1 LVRSAPRL
9 LALAAVAGV
18 ACASLVAT
26 ALPVQAATRT
36 AGTRQAP
43 ASPAKVTAAAAEL
56 LNDGTGRVMWT
67 RNMNVKRPIASITK
81 VMTALVVIEAGSL
94 NRTIK
99 VTRAAEQY
107 GLAYDPGEAGLHPG
121 DVLTTRQILEAML
134 LPSGSDAAYLLAT
147 TYGPGWPA
155 FVRKMNREAGKLG
168 MTRTHFANF
177 DGLPWPSEHSTY
189 STAHDLVLLAR
200 AAMKQPAFRQIVRQ
214 RSHWIGATSQ
224 HRHYYWTNTNL
235 LLHSYR
241 GAIGIKTGYT
251 AGAGYCLLF
260 AASRNGTE
268 LIGVVLD
275 STRTDA
281 QTRFTAAAN
290 LLTWGF
296 GIARPA
302 G

>member
-1 LVRSAPRL
+1 MRSAPRL
-9 LALAAVAGV
+9 LAFAAVAGA
-18 ACASLVAT
+18 ACASLVAGV
-26 ALPVQAATRT
+26 LPAQAASQT
-36 AGTRQAP
+36 AGARQRQ
-43 ASPAKVTAAAAEL
+43 AKVTAAAAEL
-56 LNDGTGRVMWT
+56 ANAGTGQVMWT
-67 RNMNVKRPIASITK
+67 RNMNTERPIASITK
-81 VMTALVVIEAGSL
+81 VMTALLVIEAGQL
-94 NRTIK
+94 NRKIK

-107 GLAYDPGEAGLHPG
+107 GLGYEPGEAGLHPG
-121 DVLTTRQILEAML
+121 DVLTTRQVLEGML

-147 TYGPGWPA
+147 AYGPGWRA
-155 FVRKMNREAGKLG
+155 FVRKMNTRARKLG

-189 STAHDLVLLAR
+189 STAHDLILLAR
-200 AAMKQPAFRQIVRQ
+200 AAMKLPAFRQIVGQ
-214 RSHWIGATSQ
+214 RNHWIGATSQ
-224 HRHYYWTNTNL
+224 HRHYYWTNTDL
-235 LLHSYR
+235 LLRRYR
-241 GAIGIKTGYT
+241 GSIGIKTGYT

-275 STRTDA
+275 STKSDA

-302 G
+302 VTAG

>member
-1 LVRSAPRL
+1 VRSAPRL
-9 LALAAVAGV
+9 LAFAAVAGA
-18 ACASLVAT
+18 ACASLVAGM
-26 ALPVQAATRT
+26 LPAHAAGQT
-36 AGTRQAP
+36 AGGRRLP

-56 LNDGTGRVMWT
+56 ANAGTGQVMWT
-67 RNMNVKRPIASITK
+67 RNMNTERPIASITK
-81 VMTALVVIEAGSL
+81 VMTALVVIEAGQL
-94 NRTIK
+94 NRKIK

-107 GLAYDPGEAGLHPG
+107 GLAYEPGEAGLHPG
-121 DVLTTRQILEAML
+121 DVLTTRQVLEGML

-147 TYGPGWPA
+147 AYGPGWPA
-155 FVRKMNREAGKLG
+155 FVRKMNAQARKLG

-189 STAHDLVLLAR
+189 STAHDLMLLAR
-200 AAMKQPAFRQIVRQ
+200 AAMKLPAFRQIVRQ

-224 HRHYYWTNTNL
+224 HRHYYWTNTDL
-235 LLHSYR
+235 LLRRYR
-241 GAIGIKTGYT
+241 GSVGIKTGYT

-275 STRTDA
+275 STKTDA
-281 QTRFTAAAN
+281 QTRFTAASN

-302 G
+302 A